1 MSNQVEN
8 TLIEINSLSGWA
20 RRLRRRP
27 TGSKKAR
34 RGEPSGFASWVYGGG
49 RPPKRPLQ
57 WRQGAAMREPR
68 P

>member
-27 TGSKKAR
+27 TGSKKSPKGGAFGLR
-34 RGEPSGFASWVYGGG
+34 LLGLWRGTTAE
-49 RPPKRPLQ
+49 KT
-57 WRQGAAMREPR
+57 AAMEARGSDEGTAP
-68 P
+68 